1 MICQYMHKRINYAIE
16 HEKIHVN
23 RTMQPIKGRN
33 SLFWRMHDI
42 MGKAVCQKYCI
53 PVKKEEHH
61 YYGTLI
67 NI

>member
-1 MICQYMHKRINYAIE
+1 MHKRINYAIE

-42 MGKAVCQKYCI
+42 MGKAVCQKDCI
-53 PVKKEEHH
+53 PLKKEEHH
-61 YYGTLI
+61 
-67 NI
+67 